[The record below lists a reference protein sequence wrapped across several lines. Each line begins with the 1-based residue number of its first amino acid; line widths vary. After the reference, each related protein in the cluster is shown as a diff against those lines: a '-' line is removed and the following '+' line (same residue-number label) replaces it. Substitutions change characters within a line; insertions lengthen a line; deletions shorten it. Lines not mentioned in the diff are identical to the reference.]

1 MTLLERYQE
10 FHLFALLEEMPKPE
24 RILIPLQ
31 SISLPPS
38 TKLLIIH
45 NLFPES
51 QDEAFFKFLKD
62 HPLLEVWIVEDEA
75 FYGNVDRFENRLI
88 KLLQEDRV
96 SLKFLRGAKSSK
108 KIMRALL
115 KDVKTTDISIFHS
128 FVLEA
133 KEKKVWRE
141 VKLELLQEAIIKCAA
156 DTENS
161 YHHFIFKNVQRNL
174 KKLPQSSYINDLK
187 EAFQGIPAVICGA
200 GPSLQYEIET
210 LKQLSSSALI
220 FAGGSTIAALSYHGI
235 TPHFAVACDPN
246 HNEWNCLRNNKAYH
260 APFVYAGRLNSDV
273 FALMQG
279 LLGFVH
285 THSGGLSEINLLEK
299 MDLLRNP
306 LETKIDL
313 NGMSVTT
320 LCVNI
325 AALIGCNPIILYG
338 VDLAYENKKQ
348 YATGVDEKAVTLPK
362 NCVLKKGRI
371 GEVVTTP
378 TWLLE
383 QKWLEKKGKKLK
395 TTKLINA
402 TYGGLG
408 FKSIPYQSLYD
419 CQKEFLA
426 QQFDLTSW
434 VHAALLNSKIDER
447 HHKTIEGELQVLKTG
462 IEKIQYHA
470 TEALKLLEE
479 RVKSSDFR
487 LLDLKEMIQNEDAY
501 TILIRSAIDQ
511 FIEKWQAPPE
521 DEFEE
526 AQIKLSKSVF
536 FLIEKLSEQFL
547 MRINEL

>member
-1 MTLLERYQE
+1 VTLLERYQE
-10 FHLFALLEEMPKPE
+10 FHLFALLQEIPKHE
-24 RILIPLQ
+24 RVFVPLQ
-31 SISLPPS
+31 SISLEPS

-51 QDEAFFKFLKD
+51 QDQAFFNLLKD

-75 FYGNVDRFENRLI
+75 FYGNVNRFENRLI
-88 KLLQEDRV
+88 ELLQEARV
-96 SLKFLRGAKSSK
+96 SLKFLKGAKSPK
-108 KIMRALL
+108 KILGALL
-115 KDVKTTDISIFHS
+115 QDIKTTDISIFHS
-128 FVLEA
+128 FILDA
-133 KEKKVWRE
+133 KEKKVWKE
-141 VKLELLQEAIIKCAA
+141 VKLELLQKAIIKCAA

-174 KKLPQSSYINDLK
+174 KKLTQSCFINDLK
-187 EAFQGIPAVICGA
+187 GAFNGVPAIICGA
-200 GPSLQYEIET
+200 GPSLQHEIEI
-210 LKQLSSSALI
+210 LKKLSSSALI
-220 FAGGSTIAALSYHGI
+220 FAGGSTITALSHRGI
-235 TPHFAVACDPN
+235 IPHFAVACDPN
-246 HNEWNCLRNNKAYH
+246 HNEWNCLRNNKAFH
-260 APFVYAGRLNSDV
+260 TPFIYAGRLNSAI

-279 LLGFVH
+279 PLGFVH

-299 MDLLRNP
+299 IDLLRNP
-306 LETKIDL
+306 LETKIDP

-325 AALIGCNPIILYG
+325 AALFGCNPIILYG

-348 YATGVDEKAVTLPK
+348 YACGIDEKAVTLPK

-383 QKWLEKKGKKLK
+383 QKWLEKKVKKLK
-395 TTKLINA
+395 TIRLINA

-434 VHAALLNSKIDER
+434 VHAALLSSKIDAR
-447 HHKTIEGELQVLKTG
+447 HHKTIEEELQVLKTG

-470 TEALKLLEE
+470 TEALKLIEE

-487 LLDLKEMIQNEDAY
+487 LLDLKEMIENEDAY

-526 AQIKLSKSVF
+526 VQIKLSKSVF